1 MRATRALQVTPFLIL
16 AIGVDNMFLL
26 AQLEATHS
34 HIWHIPD
41 RIAATLEA
49 AGPSIALA
57 SLAEALAFA
66 VAALTPMPAVRCFAV
81 VAAVAVLLDFALQL
95 TAFVALLTL
104 DCERTRDGRADCW
117 PCWAQRAPVSSTPL
131 SRDFQVR
138 SLQNIRVPM
147 QRTRRATQV
156 SLHSIGEVV
165 ALCSVYA
172 AVLTWPFAVSVRVR
186 TWCCRMLCCTGFS
199 CAATQQPHDVSTRCA
214 ACRSPVARQAI
225 PLSAA
230 PTTF

>member
-1 MRATRALQVTPFLIL
+1 MQVTPFLIL

-26 AQLEATHS
+26 AQLEATNS
-34 HIWHIPD
+34 HIRHIPE

-66 VAALTPMPAVRCFAV
+66 VAAFTPMPAVRCFAI

-117 PCWAQRAPVSSTPL
+117 PCWSQRAAVSGTPL

-138 SLQNIRVPM
+138 TSCRPVACCACNPRCSCRHRAAQLVPWSPSEVLPAC
-147 QRTRRATQV
+147 RCRGR
-156 SLHSIGEVV
+156 SLH
-165 ALCSVYA
+165 AQ
-172 AVLTWPFAVSVRVR
+172 TPR
-186 TWCCRMLCCTGFS
+186 
-199 CAATQQPHDVSTRCA
+199 
-214 ACRSPVARQAI
+214 
-225 PLSAA
+225 
-230 PTTF
+230 